1 MRIRIANSSAIKSW
15 LSICVVSG
23 FQVRPSRSTKFCE
36 CAIQSTSG
44 CAKVM
49 RVEVADRAVE
59 LAEKFLM
66 PKLREL
72 ARETRREYRHLLAD
86 RRRRRFLAVRPRHHR
101 MRFVAMRQLDDR
113 RVRRFEPRRQIVR
126 DELLQDERV
135 GEVVDVLG
143 GAREMHHLDRQRRI
157 DRGDSLFDEI
167 LDRLDVVIGGR
178 LEFLHPARIVE
189 REVLVNGAELFRGRR
204 GDRFQR
210 ADLGM
215 RRERQVPFDLDA
227 DAVANQRELAE
238 VGLQAPGA
246 RAVAAVD
253 RRHRGQCRVGLGWS
267 VFHCVLIDL
276 NYATTL
282 AQSRGVRRT
291 LSGRCV
297 RSRRGRACSA
307 RVHRPR
313 RCRRE

>member
-1 MRIRIANSSAIKSW
+1 MRIRIAEQLGDKIVAFDLRGQRIPGQAEP
-15 LSICVVSG
+15 LDEVLR
-23 FQVRPSRSTKFCE
+23 VRDPVDLGMRE
-36 CAIQSTSG
+36 
-44 CAKVM
+44 VM

-113 RVRRFEPRRQIVR
+113 RIRRLEPRRQIVR

-178 LEFLHPARIVE
+178 LELLHAARIVE

-204 GDRFQR
+204 W
-210 ADLGM
+210 
-215 RRERQVPFDLDA
+215 E
-227 DAVANQRELAE
+227 
-238 VGLQAPGA
+238 
-246 RAVAAVD
+246 
-253 RRHRGQCRVGLGWS
+253 S
-267 VFHCVLIDL
+267 V
-276 NYATTL
+276 
-282 AQSRGVRRT
+282 
-291 LSGRCV
+291 
-297 RSRRGRACSA
+297 SA
-307 RVHRPR
+307 R
-313 RCRRE
+313 